1 MTMRNATATYDIAIK
16 LIDDTLKTT
25 KFTALDYDTALE
37 LSEGIYNGTMPHD
50 DWAGVVVI
58 DNNGDIDKEL
68 EW

>member
-1 MTMRNATATYDIAIK
+1 MNTTATKTTYDIAIK

-25 KFTALDYDTALE
+25 KFTGLDYDTACE
-37 LSEGIYNGTMPHD
+37 LSEGIWMGTGPEE

-58 DNNGDIDKEL
+58 DSNGDIDNEL